1 MTEKKAL
8 VVAFGQNKEER
19 KEEEEEREGGSG
31 SGWCLGSMSYPRH

>member
-19 KEEEEEREGGSG
+19 KEEEEERVFKGQMGGR
-31 SGWCLGSMSYPRH
+31 CDI